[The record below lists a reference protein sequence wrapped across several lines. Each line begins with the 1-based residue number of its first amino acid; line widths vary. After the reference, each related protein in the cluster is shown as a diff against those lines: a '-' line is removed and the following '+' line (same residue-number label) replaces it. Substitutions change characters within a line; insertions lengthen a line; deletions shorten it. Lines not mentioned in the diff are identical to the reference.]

1 MGCANFIEERSLQ
14 LDVSPYKA
22 AQRGVTTGPRKN
34 KAHGCGAGIQEKYRQ
49 LFRHQEIIKDLGE
62 KGGKF
67 HDDEFAPDSSLLNKT
82 GNAPAAFN
90 KFVFKRATEFMD
102 TKEIAVFRGIDPCDI
117 KQGALGDCYLLCCL
131 SVLAERP
138 NLVERLI
145 ITEDFNHVGCY
156 AIWLCDAGTWRS
168 VIVDDFFP
176 YNPTTKLPAFTK
188 SNGPELWVLLLEK
201 AYAKLFGGYDVIEG
215 GLPHYALKD
224 LTGAPY
230 DSKESSDPD
239 VMWKYI
245 KESND
250 KNYLLT
256 CYSKSTEVR
265 EEKNALGIVSGHA
278 YSILDAREVVTNDGT
293 DRIVQIRNPWGKF
306 EWKGD
311 WGDFSNKWTPEAK
324 MQVETFTAA
333 DDGTFWMSINDFVN
347 FYEGV
352 GICKLH
358 EDYFYQSTKFTHEE
372 STLPNFR
379 AQDDA
384 FIPFENP
391 NRTVVRL
398 NVEQKT
404 HIFLSVNQTDDR
416 KFLVSGLPY
425 SYSTVRILVAKVT
438 PDGLRYEA
446 GTSATDRDTVVEA
459 TLNKGTYLVT
469 IEIVWEQEHHKKFT
483 LSAYSQ
489 NAVTLQRVGGADYD
503 RIERNILKNFAPRNP
518 GSRSKDYVSINEPN
532 IKRYMGS
539 EFGLVYFY
547 YQNNGSKTLKETVFM
562 NNRVN
567 LRATTPFNNND
578 KFEVTVNPNSDAIVI
593 FKSVTT
599 AAYSFSVKS
608 TFEAGNLFDGIK
620 SDFNRP
626 LYADTVHHDDPED
639 ILHEEHDDDCYNQFI
654 KNDRDTFEPI
664 QEAKVDAPAA
674 EEEDKEVILQVIGE
688 MKGEVFAEQA
698 VFGGAIQSY

>member
-1 MGCANFIEERSLQ
+1 MGCANCIEEKQ
-14 LDVSPYKA
+14 FEIGPYNPTNKG
-22 AQRGVTTGPRKN
+22 GVTTAIKKKMHECSGDIKDKYKKFFRHMEITKDL
-34 KAHGCGAGIQEKYRQ
+34 KARGEKYR
-49 LFRHQEIIKDLGE
+49 
-62 KGGKF
+62 
-67 HDDEFAPDSSLLNKT
+67 DDEFAPEPHHLNKT
-82 GNAPAAFN
+82 GNAPPAFN
-90 KFVFKRATEFMD
+90 NFVFKRATEFMD

-145 ITEDFNHVGCY
+145 ITEDFNHEGCY

-168 VIVDDFFP
+168 VIVDDYFP
-176 YNPTTKLPAFTK
+176 YNPKTKLPAFTK

-230 DSKESSDPD
+230 DSKESTDPD
-239 VMWKYI
+239 VMWAYI

-265 EEKNALGIVSGHA
+265 EEKNPLGIVSGHA
-278 YSILDAREVVTNDGT
+278 YSILDAREVVTKDGK

-306 EWKGD
+306 EWTGA
-311 WGDFSNKWTPEAK
+311 WGDHSKNWTPEAK
-324 MQVETFTAA
+324 MQVETFHAA
-333 DDGTFWMSINDFVN
+333 DDGTFWMSINDFVTY
-347 FYEGV
+347 YEGV

-358 EDYFYQSTKFTHEE
+358 EDYFYQSVKFIHEE

-379 AQDDA
+379 QKDDTY
-384 FIPFENP
+384 IPFENP

-398 NVEQKT
+398 NLEQKT
-404 HIFLSVNQTDDR
+404 HLFLSVNQTDDR
-416 KFLVSGLPY
+416 KFMVSGKPY
-425 SYSTVRILVAKVT
+425 SYSNVRILVSKVT
-438 PDGLRYEA
+438 SEGLRYEA

-459 TLNKGTYLVT
+459 TLGKGSYLVS
-469 IEIVWEQEHHKKFT
+469 IEIVWEQEHHKQFT

-489 NAVTLQRVGGADYD
+489 HPVTLQRVGSPDFD
-503 RIERNILKNFAPRNP
+503 QIERNIMKNFAVKNP
-518 GSRSKDYVSINEPN
+518 ESKVKNYESIGEPD

-547 YQNNGSKTLKETVFM
+547 YSNKGTKTLKETVSM
-562 NNRVN
+562 TNRQN
-567 LRATTPFNNND
+567 LRACLPFKNND
-578 KFEVTVNPNSDAIVI
+578 QFEVTVHPNSDAIVI

-599 AAYSFSVKS
+599 EAYSFGLKS
-608 TFEAGNLFDGIK
+608 NFTSESGNLFNGLK
-620 SDFNRP
+620 NLNRP
-626 LYADTVHHDDPED
+626 LYSETVYHDNPEDVVVHH
-639 ILHEEHDDDCYNQFI
+639 HDDDCYNQFI
-654 KNDRDTFEPI
+654 KNDNDNYVSL
-664 QEAKVDAPAA
+664 QQVKVDAPEA
-674 EEEDKEVILQVIGE
+674 EEEDREVVFKVLGHV
-688 MKGEVFAEQA
+688 KGEVIAEQA
-698 VFGGAIQSY
+698 NFGGSH